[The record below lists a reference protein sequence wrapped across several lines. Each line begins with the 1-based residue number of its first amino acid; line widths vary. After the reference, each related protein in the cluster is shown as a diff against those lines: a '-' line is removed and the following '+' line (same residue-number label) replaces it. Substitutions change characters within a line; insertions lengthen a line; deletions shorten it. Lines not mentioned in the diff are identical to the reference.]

1 MTARRPYPSDLS
13 DARWALIA
21 PRLTAWRQARTD
33 AGVSGRAPSHDL
45 RDIFNAILYVNRTG
59 IAWRYLPHDFPPHDF
74 PPHATVY
81 GYFAAWSKEGIFT
94 ELNYQLTGLVRD
106 HHGRTIAPIMD
117 SQSVKTSTNVPLS
130 TQGTDA
136 GKKIVGRKRGIIT
149 DTLGLLLAVI
159 VTAASASDNTIG
171 IDLLDQATTYPTL
184 AKTWVDAGFK
194 NRVVEHGAALG
205 VDVEIVTKDPQIK
218 GFSVVK
224 RRWVVE
230 RTIGWLMHH
239 RRLVRDYETRPDNS
253 ASMITL
259 AMIDNLAKR
268 LTTETTPTRREP
280 LKPQHMQ
287 NTRIRRPLRE
297 SKLLTALRMR
307 SHVPDWRDRSLCLR
321 TLAQRSSCCGGRLPI
336 SEGLSPPLR
345 PPRTTCR
352 EQDCGALSSR
362 TECFRCRNDARS
374 CPFLQGRGR
383 DPRV

>member
-1 MTARRPYPSDLS
+1 MPDPPQKEGISADVDLPGFSAFHPGIVSGSLSSHTDGHDVRRAAVPTPYACCMTERRPYPSDLS

-33 AGVSGRAPSHDL
+33 AGVSGRAPTHDL

-59 IAWRYLPHDFPPHDF
+59 IAWRYLPHDFPPYR
-74 PPHATVY
+74 TVY

-106 HHGRTIAPIMD
+106 HHGRTIEPTASIMD
-117 SQSVKTSTNVPLS
+117 SQSVKTSTNVPLT

-159 VTAASASDNTIG
+159 VTAASTSDNTIG
-171 IDLLDQATTYPTL
+171 INLLDQATTTHPTL
-184 AKTWVDAGFK
+184 TKTWVDAGFK

-205 VDVEIVTKDPQIK
+205 VDVEIVTKDPQVK

-239 RRLVRDYETRPDNS
+239 RRLVRDYEARPDNS

-268 LTTETTPTRREP
+268 LTAENTPT
-280 LKPQHMQ
+280 
-287 NTRIRRPLRE
+287 
-297 SKLLTALRMR
+297 
-307 SHVPDWRDRSLCLR
+307 WRY
-321 TLAQRSSCCGGRLPI
+321 G
-336 SEGLSPPLR
+336 
-345 PPRTTCR
+345 
-352 EQDCGALSSR
+352 
-362 TECFRCRNDARS
+362 
-374 CPFLQGRGR
+374 
-383 DPRV
+383 